1 MLTNKEKQ
9 SKEGNMQIITEIPD
23 GKPGRPDNQ
32 RSRFL
37 KCQPGRDLPKK
48 TEVATGRKRNAFL
61 TGKVSPIATDY
72 YMENET
78 DETETNLTTSE
89 NFDFLYRSAL
99 RYAGLMGIKL
109 PFRPRK
115 GGSPRMNIAGL
126 YRAMDEALPEQ
137 VNLEEKAG
145 RLYFCLYRFHEW
157 PDYTLFWIPIDFI
170 EKISVP
176 VRCIVREFIR
186 RFIRH
191 HGLNMVKETWYYEL
205 ALEELRDWKNRD
217 PDASPQEVRRNSLL
231 AESYDNGKISKA
243 LKRMEG
249 KPFCVRLEDKIR
261 ECRTEAKRERDLL
274 GLVSEG
280 LELITPDS
288 PCLIQYYYDWAYEKE
303 PDFPPIGLDTQ
314 IMLAYSNNDML
325 AENMESY
332 FNSDCRE
339 TYTITPVTYMY
350 LTPETDRLFRMDD
363 YPERLSKWMQRF
375 MQHIAGSF

>member
-1 MLTNKEKQ
+1 
-9 SKEGNMQIITEIPD
+9 MQIITEISD
-23 GKPGRPDNQ
+23 GKPGRPDYQ
-32 RSRFL
+32 GSRFL
-37 KCQPGRDLPKK
+37 KRQPGRDLPKK
-48 TEVATGRKRNAFL
+48 TEVATGRKPNAFL
-61 TGKVSPIATDY
+61 TGKVPPIATDY
-72 YMENET
+72 YMESNT

-99 RYAGLMGIKL
+99 RY
-109 PFRPRK
+109 
-115 GGSPRMNIAGL
+115 PRMNITGL

-170 EKISVP
+170 EKIPVP
-176 VRCIVREFIR
+176 VRGIVREFIR

-191 HGLNMVKETWYYEL
+191 HGLNMVNETWYYEL

-217 PDASPQEVRRNSLL
+217 PDASPQEVRQNSLL
-231 AESYDNGKISKA
+231 AESYENGKISKA

-249 KPFCVRLEDKIR
+249 KPFCIRLEDKIR
-261 ECRTEAKRERDLL
+261 ECRTETKTERELL

-303 PDFPPIGLDTQ
+303 PDFPPIELGTQ

-325 AENMESY
+325 AENMEAY

-375 MQHIAGSF
+375 MQHINSSF

>member
-1 MLTNKEKQ
+1 
-9 SKEGNMQIITEIPD
+9 MQIITEIPD

-61 TGKVSPIATDY
+61 TGKVPSIATDY
-72 YMENET
+72 YMESQT
-78 DETETNLTTSE
+78 DETEKNLTTSE

-99 RYAGLMGIKL
+99 RYAGLAGIKL

-176 VRCIVREFIR
+176 VRGIVREFIR

-191 HGLNMVKETWYYEL
+191 HGLNMVNETWYYEL

-217 PDASPQEVRRNSLL
+217 PDASPQEVRRNNLL
-231 AESYDNGKISKA
+231 AESYENGKISKA

-249 KPFCVRLEDKIR
+249 KPFCIRLEDKIR
-261 ECRTEAKRERDLL
+261 ECRTETKTERELL

-303 PDFPPIGLDTQ
+303 PDFPPIERKHS
-314 IMLAYSNNDML
+314 I
-325 AENMESY
+325 
-332 FNSDCRE
+332 NS
-339 TYTITPVTYMY
+339 P
-350 LTPETDRLFRMDD
+350 FH
-363 YPERLSKWMQRF
+363 SKNV
-375 MQHIAGSF
+375 ILLL